1 MHHVSCFWVNLVTAY
16 IGQCISVTNITHLD
30 SLCVTIRVL
39 LCVLKGLLL
48 SLGIFFLWVS
58 FKGCYENMYIIA
70 VLFFKILLFCLKG
83 YSETLTDCTSSAT
96 SNTTVVIHVFA
107 HLDKSKTWN
116 IAFDAKLKES
126 FSGDISDKFFCAE
139 YWILCLSDVSFCVT
153 SMHSP

>member
-1 MHHVSCFWVNLVTAY
+1 MHHVNHFWVNLGTAY
-16 IGQCISVTNITHLD
+16 IGQCISVTDITHLD
-30 SLCVTIRVL
+30 RLCVTIRVL
-39 LCVLKGLLL
+39 LCILKGCLL
-48 SLGIFFLWVS
+48 SLGFPFFGHPLR
-58 FKGCYENMYIIA
+58 GCYKNMYIIA
-70 VLFFKILLFCLKG
+70 VLIFNILLFCLKG